1 MLLSVSILVIPLQE
15 RSSPVVL
22 SSSENS
28 TSVFVSNEFMPTN
41 ADETL
46 HFVQNTNLLYLT
58 GIDQEE
64 TFLIL
69 APNFPDK
76 KMREILFIKETSEE
90 ISIWEGNKL
99 TKKEA
104 QEISGIKTVMW
115 NNNFENILNLILAES
130 NEIYLDK
137 NEHIRSST
145 KIQTPQDR
153 FILDIQKRYSS
164 YKIKRSYPILSD
176 LRMIKDKTEINLIQ
190 KACEIT
196 EKGFRRILGY
206 VEPDIWEFDIEA
218 EFIHDFIKNRSK
230 GFAYQPIIATGINA
244 CSLHYNENKTQ
255 CKSGELILMDVAA
268 EYANYKSDMT
278 RTIPVNGKFTNR
290 QLEIYNAVLNVKNE
304 ATNILRP
311 GISIND
317 YHKEVG
323 KIMESELIKIKLI
336 DKVDVKNQD
345 PKNPLF
351 KKYFMHGTSHHL
363 GLDTHDYGLLED
375 PFQENMVF
383 TVEPGIYIPD
393 EGFGIRLEDDV
404 VIQSKGDPINLME
417 DIPIEPDQIEELMN

>member
-1 MLLSVSILVIPLQE
+1 MRFDKIDNKLYINNRKNYLDKVNQ
-15 RSSPVVL
+15 
-22 SSSENS
+22 NS

-115 NNNFENILNLILAES
+115 NNNFEKILNLILAES

-153 FILDIQKRYSS
+153 FILDIQRRYSS

-176 LRMIKDKTEINLIQ
+176 LRMIKNKTEINLIQ

-206 VEPDIWEFDIEA
+206 VQPDIWEFDIEA

-351 KKYFMHGTSHHL
+351 KKYFMHGTSHHI
-363 GLDTHDYGLLED
+363 GLDVHDVGNFYVDLKPG
-375 PFQENMVF
+375 NVF
-383 TVEPGIYIPD
+383 TVEPGIYIR
-393 EGFGIRLEDDV
+393 EEKIGVRLEDN
-404 VIQSKGDPINLME
+404 ILIGDNDNINLME
-417 DIPIEPDQIEELMN
+417 NIPILPNEIEDIMNK

>member
-1 MLLSVSILVIPLQE
+1 MRHDKIDKNLYISNRKNYLEKVNQ
-15 RSSPVVL
+15 
-22 SSSENS
+22 NS
-28 TSVFVSNEFMPTN
+28 TSVFISNEFMPTN

-99 TKKEA
+99 TKEEAKEV
-104 QEISGIKTVMW
+104 SGVKTVMW
-115 NNNFENILNLILAES
+115 NNNFENILKLILAET
-130 NEIYLDK
+130 NEIYLDR
-137 NEHIRSST
+137 NEHIRSSS
-145 KIQTPQDR
+145 KIQTPQER
-153 FILDIQKRYSS
+153 FILEIQKKYSS
-164 YKIKRSYPILSD
+164 YNIKRSYPILSD
-176 LRMIKDKTEINLIQ
+176 LRMIKDKTEINLIK
-190 KACEIT
+190 KACDIT
-196 EKGFRRILGY
+196 EKGFRRILTY
-206 VEPDIWEFDIEA
+206 VKPDIWEFEIEA
-218 EFIHDFIKNRSK
+218 ELIHEFLKNRSK

-351 KKYFMHGTSHHL
+351 KKYFMHGTSHHI
-363 GLDTHDYGLLED
+363 GLDVHDVGNFYVDLKPG
-375 PFQENMVF
+375 NVF
-383 TVEPGIYIPD
+383 TVEPGIYIR
-393 EGFGIRLEDDV
+393 EEKIGVRLEDN
-404 VIQSKGDPINLME
+404 ILIGDNDNINLME
-417 DIPIEPDQIEELMN
+417 NIPILPDEIEDIMK

>member
-1 MLLSVSILVIPLQE
+1 MRYDKIDNNLYINNRKNYLDKVNQD
-15 RSSPVVL
+15 
-22 SSSENS
+22 S

-153 FILDIQKRYSS
+153 FILDVQRRYSP

-176 LRMIKDKTEINLIQ
+176 LRMIKDTTEINLIQ
-190 KACEIT
+190 KACDIT
-196 EKGFRRILGY
+196 EKGFRRILRY
-206 VEPDIWEFDIEA
+206 VQPDIWEFDIEA
-218 EFIHDFIKNRSK
+218 EFIHEFIKNRSK

-278 RTIPVNGKFTNR
+278 RTIPVNGKFTKR
-290 QLEIYNAVLNVKNE
+290 QLEVYNAVLNVKNE
-304 ATNILRP
+304 ATDILRP

-345 PKNPLF
+345 LKNPLF
-351 KKYFMHGTSHHL
+351 KKYFMHGTSHHI
-363 GLDTHDYGLLED
+363 GLDVHDVGNFYVDLKPG
-375 PFQENMVF
+375 NVF
-383 TVEPGIYIPD
+383 TVEPGIYIR
-393 EGFGIRLEDDV
+393 EEKIGVRLEDNILV
-404 VIQSKGDPINLME
+404 GDNFNINLME
-417 DIPIEPDQIEELMN
+417 NIPILPDEIEDIMNK

>member
-1 MLLSVSILVIPLQE
+1 MRFDKIDNNLYINNRKNYLDKVNQ
-15 RSSPVVL
+15 
-22 SSSENS
+22 NS

-164 YKIKRSYPILSD
+164 HKIKRSYPILSD

-351 KKYFMHGTSHHL
+351 KKYFMHGTSHHI
-363 GLDTHDYGLLED
+363 GLDVHDVGNFYVDLKPG
-375 PFQENMVF
+375 NVF
-383 TVEPGIYIPD
+383 TVEPGIYIR
-393 EGFGIRLEDDV
+393 EEKIGVRLEDN
-404 VIQSKGDPINLME
+404 ILIGDYDIFYLME
-417 DIPIEPDQIEELMN
+417 

>member
-1 MLLSVSILVIPLQE
+1 MRYDKIDKNLYINNRKNYLDKVNQ
-15 RSSPVVL
+15 
-22 SSSENS
+22 NS

-115 NNNFENILNLILAES
+115 NDTFENILNLILAES

-153 FILDIQKRYSS
+153 FILDIQRRYSS

-190 KACEIT
+190 MACDIT
-196 EKGFRRILGY
+196 EKGFRRILRY
-206 VEPDIWEFDIEA
+206 VEPGIWEFDIEA
-218 EFIHDFIKNRSK
+218 EFIHEFIKNRSK

-244 CSLHYNENKTQ
+244 CSLHYNENKTK

-290 QLEIYNAVLNVKNE
+290 QLEVYNAVLNVKNE

-351 KKYFMHGTSHHL
+351 KKYFMHGTSHHI
-363 GLDTHDYGLLED
+363 GLDVHDVGNFYVDLKPG
-375 PFQENMVF
+375 NVF
-383 TVEPGIYIPD
+383 TVEPGIYIR
-393 EGFGIRLEDDV
+393 EENIGVRLEDN
-404 VIQSKGDPINLME
+404 ILIGDNDNINLME
-417 DIPIEPDQIEELMN
+417 NIPILPDEIEDIMNK

>member
-1 MLLSVSILVIPLQE
+1 MRFDKIDNNLYINNRKNYLDKVNQ
-15 RSSPVVL
+15 
-22 SSSENS
+22 NS

-115 NNNFENILNLILAES
+115 NDTFENILNLILAES

-164 YKIKRSYPILSD
+164 HKIKRSYPILSD

-351 KKYFMHGTSHHL
+351 KKYFMHGTSHHI
-363 GLDTHDYGLLED
+363 GLDVHDVGNFYVDLKPG
-375 PFQENMVF
+375 NVF
-383 TVEPGIYIPD
+383 TVEPGIYIR
-393 EGFGIRLEDDV
+393 EEKIGVRLEDN
-404 VIQSKGDPINLME
+404 ILIGDNDNINLME
-417 DIPIEPDQIEELMN
+417 NIPILPDEIEDIMNK

>member
-1 MLLSVSILVIPLQE
+1 MRFDKIDNNLYINNRKNYLDKVNQ
-15 RSSPVVL
+15 
-22 SSSENS
+22 NS

-153 FILDIQKRYSS
+153 FILDIQRRYSS

-351 KKYFMHGTSHHL
+351 KKYFMHGTSHHI
-363 GLDTHDYGLLED
+363 GLDVHDVGNFYVDLKPG
-375 PFQENMVF
+375 NVF
-383 TVEPGIYIPD
+383 TVEPGIYIR
-393 EGFGIRLEDDV
+393 EEKIGVRLEDN
-404 VIQSKGDPINLME
+404 ILIGDNDNINLME
-417 DIPIEPDQIEELMN
+417 NIPILPDEIEDIMNK